1 MREMRGPGGSGL
13 GGGSVRNPRRLP
25 SPGRYPPSCTVI
37 RPDPARISPCLP
49 YIPFMTADRERDWRA
64 SAGLSVARGLA
75 ASPRVVAPTPSARA
89 FPASVCRAGPY
100 FTAARV
106 LKTAFKEMAPFRRL
120 TGRLDCTAVSGGLKA
135 TTGKRLR
142 AMATRNAIAR
152 LRREAGLSQYRL
164 AVMVG
169 VTEKTVWN
177 WERRGIADAKYG
189 AAKRLARALGV
200 PMEDLEEEE

>member
-1 MREMRGPGGSGL
+1 MPALYPIYDCQSGEGLESFGGTFGSPRSGCLAARRCADAFGSGFS
-13 GGGSVRNPRRLP
+13 GFRM
-25 SPGRYPPSCTVI
+25 PG
-37 RPDPARISPCLP
+37 
-49 YIPFMTADRERDWRA
+49 
-64 SAGLSVARGLA
+64 
-75 ASPRVVAPTPSARA
+75 
-89 FPASVCRAGPY
+89 GPY

-169 VTEKTVWN
+169 VTERTVWN

>member
-1 MREMRGPGGSGL
+1 
-13 GGGSVRNPRRLP
+13 
-25 SPGRYPPSCTVI
+25 
-37 RPDPARISPCLP
+37 
-49 YIPFMTADRERDWRA
+49 MTADRERDWRA

-120 TGRLDCTAVSGGLKA
+120 AGRLDCTAVSSGLKA

-169 VTEKTVWN
+169 VTERTVWN
-177 WERRGIADAKYG
+177 WERRGIADARYG

>member
-1 MREMRGPGGSGL
+1 
-13 GGGSVRNPRRLP
+13 
-25 SPGRYPPSCTVI
+25 
-37 RPDPARISPCLP
+37 
-49 YIPFMTADRERDWRA
+49 MTANRERDWRA

-106 LKTAFKEMAPFRRL
+106 LKTAFKEM
-120 TGRLDCTAVSGGLKA
+120 
-135 TTGKRLR
+135 
-142 AMATRNAIAR
+142 
-152 LRREAGLSQYRL
+152 
-164 AVMVG
+164 
-169 VTEKTVWN
+169 N